1 MSTSEPLVQS
11 VLLGEAVEHAPV
23 AILVADDEMRY
34 VAANATACEL
44 LGYSREEL
52 LRLRVPDLAQY
63 PEAEG
68 EFEAMIAAGELIGR
82 TTVRGKDGKPP
93 QPPPPLGRDED
104 RRPRVLR
111 GRALAGQLGRSDRCG
126 AGALARAGEGGADEV
141 AEQRRGPR
149 RP

>member
-34 VAANATACEL
+34 VAANTTACRL
-44 LGYSREEL
+44 LGYTRQEL
-52 LRLRVPDLAQY
+52 LQLRVTDIAQY

-82 TTVRGKDGKPP
+82 TAIRGKDGVIRSLRHRSAETKIA
-93 QPPPPLGRDED
+93 GITYYVA
-104 RRPRVLR
+104 VLWPD
-111 GRALAGQLGRSDRCG
+111 A
-126 AGALARAGEGGADEV
+126 
-141 AEQRRGPR
+141 
-149 RP
+149 

>member
-44 LGYSREEL
+44 LGYTREEL
-52 LRLRVPDLAQY
+52 LQLHVPDVAQY

-82 TTVRGKDGKPP
+82 TTVRDKDGVSRGLRHRSSEIKIAG
-93 QPPPPLGRDED
+93 LTYYVA
-104 RRPRVLR
+104 VLWP
-111 GRALAGQLGRSDRCG
+111 
-126 AGALARAGEGGADEV
+126 EN
-141 AEQRRGPR
+141 
-149 RP
+149 